1 VRRQRR
7 DLNMLATEY
16 RPICATG
23 AGLEILRVI
32 MEGEEQA
39 RAKQVKGSKKI
50 RAQGRKNAPW
60 DKVDWWM
67 NPARR

>member
-1 VRRQRR
+1 
-7 DLNMLATEY
+7 
-16 RPICATG
+16 
-23 AGLEILRVI
+23 